1 VYCDDSVKKVVAFGD
16 WHANYRWAVPAL
28 KRFSSAEKKPD
39 AYLHVGDFGVWSWSG
54 IFLSMVEYQLAE
66 QGRELWLVD
75 GNHEDFNLLKTFP
88 YDDRGLQIIRP
99 HIFRI
104 PRGYSWEWA
113 GKKFVGLGGAFSVDR
128 KRRTPEVSWF
138 LDETITEDDFQKT
151 VENKSADILISHDAP
166 WLPFQFLSEGSSPP
180 KIKLTPEEIRY
191 SEEGRDY
198 IARALNELKPKL
210 HLHGHH
216 HVAYVKNYF
225 ETQVIGLDCDKRSF
239 DENAVEIY
247 LDEL

>member
-1 VYCDDSVKKVVAFGD
+1 MYCDDSIKKVVTFGD

-28 KRFSSAEKKPD
+28 KRFASPEKKPD
-39 AYLHVGDFGVWSWSG
+39 VYLHVGDFGVWTWAG
-54 IFLSMVEYQLAE
+54 IFLSMVNSQLDE
-66 QGRELWLVD
+66 QNVELWIVD

-88 YDDRGLQIIRP
+88 YDDRGLQVIRS

-104 PRGYSWEWA
+104 PRGHAWEWS

-128 KRRTPEVSWF
+128 SKRTPEISWF
-138 LDETITEDDFQKT
+138 LEETITDQDFQKT
-151 VENKSADILISHDAP
+151 VDNKTADILISHDAP
-166 WLPFQFLSEGSSPP
+166 WLPSLFLSEGSAQP
-180 KIKLTPEEIRY
+180 KLKLTPEEIYY
-191 SEEGRDY
+191 SEMGRDY
-198 IARALNELKPKL
+198 IAKVLNELQPKL

-216 HVAYVKNYF
+216 HIAYTKDYF
-225 ETQVIGLDCDKRSF
+225 GTQVIGLDCDKRSF